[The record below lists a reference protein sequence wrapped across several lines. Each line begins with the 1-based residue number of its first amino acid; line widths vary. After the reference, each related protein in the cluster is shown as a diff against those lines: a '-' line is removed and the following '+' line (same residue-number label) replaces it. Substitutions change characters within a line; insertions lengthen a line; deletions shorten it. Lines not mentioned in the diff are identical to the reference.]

1 MNTKFSEIHIIR
13 TLIEI
18 KKNPIGR
25 KILSKRIGIS
35 EGSMRS
41 MLDYLKEKNFIMP
54 TKNGHILT
62 SNGNEMIDKFLKFC
76 SFPFKIS
83 LPDMTDKK
91 CVSIILKNASK
102 KIKNGITERD
112 IAVKEGCDGAFIFVY
127 ENNEFKFP
135 NVNISVHDFPA
146 SYEVLN
152 DLARKNE
159 IKEGDVLVVCFADDY
174 ITAEKGVIK
183 ISTFVQNLNFILQL
197 Q

>member
-18 KKNPIGR
+18 KKNPSGR

-41 MLDYLKEKNFIMP
+41 MLDYLKEKNFIIS
-54 TKNGHILT
+54 TKNGHVLT
-62 SNGNEMIDKFLKFC
+62 SNGNEMVDKFLRFC

-91 CVSIILKNASK
+91 CVAIILKNASK

-112 IAVKEGCDGAFIFVY
+112 IGVREGCDGAFIFVY

-135 NVNISVHDFPA
+135 HVNISVLDFPA
-146 SYEVLN
+146 SYKILN
-152 DLARKNE
+152 DLAQKNE
-159 IKEGDVLVVCFADDY
+159 IKEGDVLVVCFAKDY
-174 ITAEKGVIK
+174 LTAENGVIR